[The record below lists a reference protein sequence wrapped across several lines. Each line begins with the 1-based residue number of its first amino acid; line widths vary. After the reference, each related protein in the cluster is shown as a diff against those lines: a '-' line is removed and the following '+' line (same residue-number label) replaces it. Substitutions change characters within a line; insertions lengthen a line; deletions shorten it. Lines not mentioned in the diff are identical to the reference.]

1 MQLAEMTKRC
11 EIRNFNHNHQI
22 TGVLICAGDGNIC
35 MKRGFTTYVL
45 WFNLQGAERVSYDY
59 QFRKKVLESSG
70 LIVLHF
76 NVVGVLNYNFA
87 AETDSE
93 MYHLLPISD
102 GFFSG
107 FDTRLID
114 N

>member
-1 MQLAEMTKRC
+1 
-11 EIRNFNHNHQI
+11 
-22 TGVLICAGDGNIC
+22 
-35 MKRGFTTYVL
+35 MKRGFTTYVM
-45 WFNLQGAERVSYDY
+45 WFNLQGAERVSYDC

-93 MYHLLPISD
+93 RYHLLPISD
-102 GFFSG
+102 GFLF
-107 FDTRLID
+107 RL
-114 N
+114 

>member
-1 MQLAEMTKRC
+1 MQLAEMTKQC

-35 MKRGFTTYVL
+35 MKRGFTTYVMR
-45 WFNLQGAERVSYDY
+45 FNLQGAERVSYDC

-87 AETDSE
+87 AEPDSE

-102 GFFSG
+102 GFLF
-107 FDTRLID
+107 RL
-114 N
+114 

>member
-1 MQLAEMTKRC
+1 M
-11 EIRNFNHNHQI
+11 
-22 TGVLICAGDGNIC
+22 
-35 MKRGFTTYVL
+35 

-87 AETDSE
+87 TEPDSE
-93 MYHLLPISD
+93 RYHLLPISD

-114 N
+114 NWRIHVRCYVFADKTTRHHIAEK